1 MFIFLIYHNIKKEK
15 AIEKLFMPQKERGV
29 ANPPVIFFS
38 IIPCRRRLFLKVVTN
53 ERRQKKT
60 KISDVIRYME
70 FNVY

>member
-1 MFIFLIYHNIKKEK
+1 ML
-15 AIEKLFMPQKERGV
+15 QRERGVALGFFTPFSLTRDLVV
-29 ANPPVIFFS
+29 ANPPVTFFS
-38 IIPCRRRLFLKVVTN
+38 IFPCRRRLFLKVVTN